1 MADNDDKFAAKVT
14 ELAAVCRHLDVPRIL
29 VLRRMT
35 LSDPESLKWATAQ
48 QLDAVF
54 NVILTDIV
62 KNLSFEGL
70 EEVAGQHYEPWLPPG
85 SAEVRDQ
92 DRWLL
97 HDLCKGLLPAESNGM
112 SFSTPAPPAFVK
124 ADDLLSEEEGE
135 EEDIAPFTGFNAL
148 LDHTVVKILKRNLR
162 VLAVNS
168 IRAHTPPP
176 FFNAPHFSEV
186 FIPVV
191 QELILPS
198 LHGSRLLKD
207 LSASRD
213 WSKPGE
219 DARLM
224 GILQGGE
231 ARQNP
236 ILHQWDARW
245 DHFSEESQSALRAKK
260 KADPPEKTPW
270 PRFVADGAKH
280 EYISADER
288 HLWILKSMLRWEPE
302 TLAEGW
308 EQLTQM
314 YAQEFNPPS
323 KHDQAREG
331 SFRDG
336 IRKWIEKIPRHGGE
350 ALAMKAF
357 FECPKCDKMFMHKL
371 TQTFGMSAQ
380 RQAAV
385 PLLIEMLESLPK

>member
-1 MADNDDKFAAKVT
+1 MSAQEEKFAAKVT

-35 LSDPESLKWATAQ
+35 LADPESLKWATAQ
-48 QLDAVF
+48 QLEAVF
-54 NVILTDIV
+54 SVILTDVV
-62 KNLSFEGL
+62 KAKSFEGL
-70 EEVAGQHYEPWLPPG
+70 VEVANNQYEDWLPPG
-85 SAEVRDQ
+85 TPETRDQ

-97 HDLCKGLLPAESNGM
+97 HDLCKAHIPQATSGV
-112 SFSTPAPPAFVK
+112 SFAPPPPPAHVTVN
-124 ADDLLSEEEGE
+124 DLLSEEDAEG
-135 EEDIAPFTGFNAL
+135 DDQPFSGFNDL
-148 LDHTVVKILKRNLR
+148 LDRTVIKTLKQILR
-162 VLAVNS
+162 VLSVNS
-168 IRAHTPPP
+168 IRPHTPPP
-176 FFNAPHFSEV
+176 FFNAPQFSDC
-186 FIPVV
+186 FLPVV
-191 QELILPS
+191 KELILPS
-198 LHGSRLLKD
+198 LHGSRLIKD
-207 LSASRD
+207 LAKSRD

-236 ILHQWDARW
+236 ILYQWDARW
-245 DHFSEESQSALRAKK
+245 DHFSEESQSALRAKN
-260 KADPPEKTPW
+260 KADPIENTPW
-270 PRFVADGAKH
+270 PRFMADGAKH

-314 YAQEFNPPS
+314 YTQEFNPPN
-323 KHDQAREG
+323 KHDQARPG

-336 IRKWIEKIPRHGGE
+336 IAKWIGKIQRNGGE

-371 TQTFGMSAQ
+371 TQTFGMQAQ
-380 RQAAV
+380 RQAAI
-385 PLLIEMLESLPK
+385 PLLLEMLDSLPK